1 MKEPLVSVIMAAYN
15 AERYI
20 KKSILSVLDQTYK
33 NLQLIVINDGSTDDT
48 LKILDSISDKRIEV
62 YSLEENRHIA
72 YATNVGFSK
81 VRGEYVAIIDSDDVW
96 FPDKLEKQVRYL
108 TQHPEHQGCFTW
120 VTLIDENDTIIN
132 DKLPELYQLFAAKN
146 EPREAWLRFFFF
158 HGNRLNNP
166 SSLITYRSFAE
177 IGPHNLFYIQ
187 AMDFEY
193 WVRFTKKFSF
203 GILEEPLVYYRRVA
217 DPQVN
222 ISSYS
227 EVHDTRFYNEYN
239 LIRYHF
245 FDDMDAELFVR
256 TFREFFVCQ
265 DSRSREELLCEQAF
279 LLCRPLQ
286 DSSVPSPFGMLKLEK
301 LMSDQRIAVLLKQ
314 KYGFSTIE
322 CGTYTGKHVL
332 NDLYTQ
338 KYPDKITGL
347 EHWLDLTRQHIQKQE
362 GDLTRQQEEIAGKE
376 AAIQAMEEEMKALKS
391 RLSQQEAEI
400 RRLDRDLQI
409 ITNSSSWKITAPLR
423 ALKDKISHTDQ

>member
-1 MKEPLVSVIMAAYN
+1 M
-15 AERYI
+15 
-20 KKSILSVLDQTYK
+20 
-33 NLQLIVINDGSTDDT
+33 
-48 LKILDSISDKRIEV
+48 
-62 YSLEENRHIA
+62 
-72 YATNVGFSK
+72 
-81 VRGEYVAIIDSDDVW
+81 
-96 FPDKLEKQVRYL
+96 
-108 TQHPEHQGCFTW
+108 
-120 VTLIDENDTIIN
+120 
-132 DKLPELYQLFAAKN
+132 
-146 EPREAWLRFFFF
+146 
-158 HGNRLNNP
+158 
-166 SSLITYRSFAE
+166 
-177 IGPHNLFYIQ
+177 
-187 AMDFEY
+187 
-193 WVRFTKKFSF
+193 
-203 GILEEPLVYYRRVA
+203 
-217 DPQVN
+217 
-222 ISSYS
+222 
-227 EVHDTRFYNEYN
+227 
-239 LIRYHF
+239 
-245 FDDMDAELFVR
+245 
-256 TFREFFVCQ
+256 
-265 DSRSREELLCEQAF
+265 CEQAF